1 MTAPTREQVW
11 EWIDVAEYSAPDGKQ
26 TEYVAALAYA
36 AGQAAGQAAERDGY
50 DTPYDA
56 IEVAKIVLCDCGCST
71 EHEMLLQ
78 RVAKRLG
85 RMLDSAVAAGRDECA
100 KVEKQRDELLKIAKD
115 VIGMLENC
123 SVESG
128 VCHCGDDME
137 RHSSAMSCGHAP
149 VDSGSTYAAHIYEK
163 ARAAIA
169 SVKGG
174 E

>member
-1 MTAPTREQVW
+1 MADHTKEPW
-11 EWIDVAEYSAPDGKQ
+11 
-26 TEYVAALAYA
+26 
-36 AGQAAGQAAERDGY
+36 
-50 DTPYDA
+50 
-56 IEVAKIVLCDCGCST
+56 LCDKRTVYALNKNGFDIFSAVVQDCRTRNSELEENARRIVACVNWCEGNST
-71 EHEMLLQ
+71 EGMELA
-78 RVAKRLG
+78 VKIG
-85 RMLDSAVAAGRDECA
+85 RPYSVERDECA
-100 KVEKQRDELLKIAKD
+100 KVEKQRDELLKIAED

-128 VCHCGDDME
+128 VCHCGDDMA

-149 VDSGSTYAAHIYEK
+149 VDIGSTYAAHLYEK